1 MPMLSVPTGRLETLP
16 ANALPYPDA
25 SHPSRI
31 DQGIMK
37 TTLSLLERRG
47 AEEPGIRGITYYL

>member
-1 MPMLSVPTGRLETLP
+1 MLSVPTGRLETLP

-31 DQGIMK
+31 DPGIMK